1 MSTPSTPTPHAG
13 TTDRTAHHAAGRTA
27 GRTTGH
33 AAERTA
39 DLTAHHATGRF
50 SATAARLTAARRAAD
65 LAALRDAS
73 DAGRPAH
80 YDVVVV
86 GAGVTG
92 CGVALDAV
100 TRGLTVL
107 LVDAHDLAFGTS
119 RWSSKLAH
127 GGLRYLATG
136 DVSVATRSAR
146 ERGIL
151 MERTAPHLTRALPQV
166 VPVQDRYSVL
176 NRVLPRVGFL
186 ACDLLRV
193 AARTSSR
200 TLPRSRTVTAATVR
214 ALCPA
219 VETSDLRLGYVNY
232 DGQLVDDARLVTC
245 LARTAAGYGATV
257 LTHCRAASVSGREV
271 VLEDTLAAGDDAS
284 GRSAAAAAAGRTVP
298 AGTAGRSATAST
310 APTAATPTTVTA
322 GAVVNATGVWAGD
335 MDPAVTVRPSRGTH
349 LVVDAGSVGNP
360 TGALTVPVPG
370 ATNRFCFILPEQL
383 GRCYIGLTDED
394 QPGAIPDEPEV
405 PDSDVTWIL
414 DVVNQALATRLTSDD
429 VIGAY
434 AGLRPLITLDGAGAG
449 ASTADLSRE
458 HVILTG
464 DDGLVTVT
472 GGKLTEYRL
481 MAEQTVDAVL
491 AQGAWGG
498 AGGGGRDSGGEAG
511 AGGGV
516 DVSAVGRG
524 GHGGS
529 GRPGPCVT
537 TSIPL
542 VGAPRSAVCRAVTE
556 SDLAGLPASLVE
568 RFGWEAPEVVRA
580 CVLDRPLD
588 PVAPGL
594 DVTRAEFSFHVT
606 HEGAVTVSDILD
618 RRSRV
623 GLVPADREAALPAA
637 REALAAAADQG

>member
-1 MSTPSTPTPHAG
+1 MKHGFPPPAG
-13 TTDRTAHHAAGRTA
+13 GGGPARGR
-27 GRTTGH
+27 
-33 AAERTA
+33 
-39 DLTAHHATGRF
+39 LPATGRF

-80 YDVVVV
+80 YDVVV

-186 ACDLLRV
+186 AGDLLRV

-257 LTHCRAASVSGREV
+257 ITHCRAASVSGREV
-271 VLEDTLAAGDDAS
+271 VLEDTLAEGDDAA
-284 GRSAAAAAAGRTVP
+284 GRSAAAAA
-298 AGTAGRSATAST
+298 

-498 AGGGGRDSGGEAG
+498 AGGGAGEGGRGDGNG
-511 AGGGV
+511 AGGGEGGAGGRGDGAGGRV
-516 DVSAVGRG
+516 GVGAVGRG
-524 GHGGS
+524 GHGG

>member
-1 MSTPSTPTPHAG
+1 M
-13 TTDRTAHHAAGRTA
+13 
-27 GRTTGH
+27 
-33 AAERTA
+33 
-39 DLTAHHATGRF
+39 
-50 SATAARLTAARRAAD
+50 
-65 LAALRDAS
+65 RDAS

-186 ACDLLRV
+186 AGDLLRV

-245 LARTAAGYGATV
+245 LARTAAGCGATV
-257 LTHCRAASVSGREV
+257 ITHCRAASVSGREV
-271 VLEDTLAAGDDAS
+271 VLEDTLAEGDDAA
-284 GRSAAAAAAGRTVP
+284 GRSAADDAAGRTGPAGTAGRSTAADRTVP
-298 AGTAGRSATAST
+298 AGTAGSSTAAAA

-335 MDPAVTVRPSRGTH
+335 MDPTVTVRPSRGTH

-498 AGGGGRDSGGEAG
+498 GGGEGEGGAGEGEGGAGGGVDVGAVGRGGH
-511 AGGGV
+511 GGGV

-524 GHGGS
+524 GHGGG

-623 GLVPADREAALPAA
+623 GLVPADREA
-637 REALAAAADQG
+637 LAAAADQG